1 MKSTIK
7 LLLFLGVLFATS
19 CSQPTDMLTVIN
31 SDGSCYREFSEY
43 ADSAFLRGN
52 TSPDHNP
59 FPVEIDSTWKIG
71 WSFKNSGLRTD
82 FPLSKS
88 TLDSILKLTSK
99 EGSTPKTALSPRL
112 KSKVNNLVF
121 ARRNYKSVEGMD
133 TTFRLKKSN
142 EWSLI
147 KVKHRL
153 EKQFRWF
160 YTYYTYRETYPMIKT
175 GFALPIENYMTKD
188 EAQFWFT
195 GKPNIL
201 QSMNGLEM
209 REYLGKIEDSYN
221 KWITQ
226 NLWNA
231 EYKVLL
237 NNYDSLSKKPVA
249 KEQLQTLKDSIY
261 NSKIKNLDDVDMEK
275 VLNSFF
281 KTDAFS
287 ELWKNENSP
296 MKKFEKDFNKKFTFF
311 FSQSFNYKLILPGK
325 IIQSGDAIIHG
336 DTLVW
341 KLSSYRLIPADYVI
355 EAQSRKANVWAFIL
369 TGILALVVIASF
381 LWKPKKH

>member
-1 MKSTIK
+1 
-7 LLLFLGVLFATS
+7 
-19 CSQPTDMLTVIN
+19 
-31 SDGSCYREFSEY
+31 
-43 ADSAFLRGN
+43 
-52 TSPDHNP
+52 
-59 FPVEIDSTWKIG
+59 
-71 WSFKNSGLRTD
+71 
-82 FPLSKS
+82 
-88 TLDSILKLTSK
+88 
-99 EGSTPKTALSPRL
+99 
-112 KSKVNNLVF
+112 
-121 ARRNYKSVEGMD
+121 
-133 TTFRLKKSN
+133 
-142 EWSLI
+142 
-147 KVKHRL
+147 VKHRL

-355 EAQSRKANVWAFIL
+355 EAQSRKANLWAFIL
-369 TGILALVVIASF
+369 TGILILAAIASF
-381 LWKPKKH
+381 IWKPKGH